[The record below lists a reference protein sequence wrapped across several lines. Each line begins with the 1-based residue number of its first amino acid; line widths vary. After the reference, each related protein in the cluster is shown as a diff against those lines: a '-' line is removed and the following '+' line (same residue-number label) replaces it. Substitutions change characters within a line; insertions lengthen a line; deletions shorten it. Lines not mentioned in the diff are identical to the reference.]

1 MDVALPVAIGAL
13 FAASVYM
20 MLGRDLIRIAVGILL
35 LGVSANLLI
44 FVAGRIAIS
53 GAPPLVAQ
61 GMTAAAADS
70 ANPLPQALI
79 LTAIVISF
87 GLSAFAIVLF
97 WTARKVFGHLDT
109 QRHRLAEP
117 TDVLQPDPSTL
128 ATADAEKVPA

>member
-13 FAASVYM
+13 FASSIYM

-35 LGVSANLLI
+35 LGVAANLLI
-44 FVAGRIAIS
+44 FVAGRIATS

-61 GMTAAAADS
+61 GMTAATGDS

-97 WTARKVFGHLDT
+97 WSAQKVFGHLDT

-117 TDVLQPDPSTL
+117 ADMLQPAELPDNVP
-128 ATADAEKVPA
+128 DARKVPA